1 MKRVLGAAGLPQVAY
16 RVFSAEQWRRDP
28 QGVRE
33 AVAEQLGF
41 PCFIKPAS
49 LGSSV
54 GVSRVDRLEE
64 LGGAMEEAARLGQ
77 KVVVEEAVRGYRE
90 IELGVLGNE
99 DAQVSV
105 PGEVIPAAD
114 YYDSRAKYED
124 DQTQLIVPA
133 AVKPATAAKLAEMAL
148 AAFRAIDGTGLAR
161 VDFFVSPDEERI
173 LVNEI
178 NTMPGFTRVSMY
190 PRLWIHS
197 GVSYEDLVNRLIA
210 LADERHREK
219 TRVARAQGEWR
230 PRSAGGTPPGDGA
243 WG

>member
-1 MKRVLGAAGLPQVAY
+1 VGMDKSLMKRVLGAAGLPQVAY

-148 AAFRAIDGTGLAR
+148 AAF
-161 VDFFVSPDEERI
+161 
-173 LVNEI
+173 
-178 NTMPGFTRVSMY
+178 
-190 PRLWIHS
+190 
-197 GVSYEDLVNRLIA
+197 
-210 LADERHREK
+210 
-219 TRVARAQGEWR
+219 
-230 PRSAGGTPPGDGA
+230 
-243 WG
+243 